1 MEFAVSG
8 PVVRS
13 VRQRTVSDI
22 GCRARVPRA
31 GEPHHVLPA
40 NALRK
45 ENRLRSRRGTGGSG
59 SRRNLVCTTRELDVR
74 IRSETVVLPRITFV
88 SPRCTENDGHDGAH
102 SVPVSPSLRPMSTA
116 GLTTG
121 LRHTS
126 AGLDAANAV
135 VQHSLSTR
143 EKSAPSR
150 ATLPCG
156 ARQMVA
162 VSDAADIGIRAAAP
176 VPVAPAA
183 LSFGNGPSG
192 DNPQRMRPPSVWGP
206 RRTFE
211 APRRREAFCVLAEH
225 FAYDNV
231 DYWSDKSWRPSPGVQ
246 RDKQSTDTS
255 TWPIDAPVINLWG
268 KGPFIDKEECEKQS
282 QGTKHGENVKYGL
295 GLISGISEY
304 TKLRDPTKPLVDTPA
319 RESRDLHR
327 HKQSLLANRYITPIA
342 RHRVKKF
349 VVGFTVPKPKKMTL
363 RGVLDGRPQNAEQVR
378 PPDPHLAGLERMREL
393 TLEFPLCQELDGIS
407 YFNQFQW
414 DPEIAAHWVVKLGK
428 ERFTWDRMA
437 MGWSHAVFV
446 SHTVT
451 EWLCDIP
458 GHPDAVIMAYIDN
471 VYVFGRSHEAIN
483 ALTAAFLDRCKSVNA
498 AFEVTTPTADS
509 LVILGVQCD
518 TRNKTFALPQT
529 FLDKFKKVL
538 TVLDDCFLSG
548 SDNQGLPTT
557 EIMWKVF
564 GALMWGTRVLG
575 IHLYKYGVF
584 MNWLSRRASQLA
596 AMPHLWT
603 SPCAIWPSALSE
615 LRELIGVVL
624 VNEPNS
630 IVPQLN
636 ADIDHIMFTDAS
648 NTGFGVVH
656 CGQLL
661 TSTTSKAWTSFMKNT
676 IIAEKEL
683 FALVE
688 GVREAKASLSEVKK
702 ILAYNDNT
710 NVIAW
715 VKRRRGKSSLSNRL
729 IRDLFKLLGSTTL
742 VVEYVASAENI
753 ADEPS
758 RRMPNR
764 IQC

>member
-1 MEFAVSG
+1 MYD
-8 PVVRS
+8 
-13 VRQRTVSDI
+13 T
-22 GCRARVPRA
+22 RARY
-31 GEPHHVLPA
+31 
-40 NALRK
+40 
-45 ENRLRSRRGTGGSG
+45 GG
-59 SRRNLVCTTRELDVR
+59 
-74 IRSETVVLPRITFV
+74 
-88 SPRCTENDGHDGAH
+88 
-102 SVPVSPSLRPMSTA
+102 
-116 GLTTG
+116 
-121 LRHTS
+121 
-126 AGLDAANAV
+126 
-135 VQHSLSTR
+135 
-143 EKSAPSR
+143 
-150 ATLPCG
+150 
-156 ARQMVA
+156 
-162 VSDAADIGIRAAAP
+162 
-176 VPVAPAA
+176 
-183 LSFGNGPSG
+183 
-192 DNPQRMRPPSVWGP
+192 
-206 RRTFE
+206 
-211 APRRREAFCVLAEH
+211 
-225 FAYDNV
+225 
-231 DYWSDKSWRPSPGVQ
+231 
-246 RDKQSTDTS
+246 
-255 TWPIDAPVINLWG
+255 
-268 KGPFIDKEECEKQS
+268 
-282 QGTKHGENVKYGL
+282 GTKHGENVKYGL
-295 GLISGISEY
+295 GLISGISKY

-327 HKQSLLANRYITPIA
+327 HKETLLANRYITPIA

-378 PPDPHLAGLERMREL
+378 PPDPHLASLERMREL

-458 GHPDAVIMAYIDN
+458 GHPDAV
-471 VYVFGRSHEAIN
+471 YVFGRSHEAIN
-483 ALTAAFLDRCKSVNA
+483 ALTTAFLDRCKSVNA
-498 AFEVTTPTADS
+498 AFEITTPTADS
-509 LVILGVQCD
+509 LAILGVQCD
-518 TRNKTFALPQT
+518 TKNKTFALPQT

-538 TVLDDCFLSG
+538 TVLDDCFVSG
-548 SDNQGLPTT
+548 SDHQGLPTT

-615 LRELIGVVL
+615 LRDLIGVVL

-636 ADIDHIMFTDAS
+636 AEIDHVMFTDAS

-656 CGQLL
+656 CGPLL
-661 TSTTSKAWTSFMKNT
+661 TSTTSKPWKSFMKGT

-688 GVREAKASLSEVKK
+688 GVREAKASLSEVSR

-715 VKRRRGKSSLSNRL
+715 VIRRRGKSSLSNRL
-729 IRDLFKLLGSTTL
+729 IRELFKLLGSTTL
-742 VVEYVASAENI
+742 VVEYVASADNI

-758 RRMPNR
+758 RRMPNPC
-764 IQC
+764 QF